1 VGSLSTDPLKD
12 IVTAIL
18 SGNGSKGLES
28 ATRALAEGFSID
40 AIISDGILAAWKDF
54 SEWYDRD
61 PMGSL
66 KAWMDCFNATQ
77 KILKLLD
84 STVKVQTNPP
94 FSVLVATV
102 KAEGHTLMRD
112 ILALVLK
119 SRGLRVY
126 TSKRGVIVEDLGE
139 SLSDDALK
147 FVVLSCI
154 EDQSKPNLE
163 KLVKGIRA
171 KRPDVRIIAGGPLA
185 GISGADVVIADPAR
199 VYDSLM
205 NLAKS
210 N

>member
-1 VGSLSTDPLKD
+1 M
-12 IVTAIL
+12 VTAIL

-28 ATRALAEGFSID
+28 ANRALAEGFSID
-40 AIISDGILAAWKDF
+40 DIITNGILSAWKNF
-54 SEWYDRD
+54 SDWYDRD

-84 STVKVQTNPP
+84 STINVQTKPP
-94 FSVLVATV
+94 FSVIVVTV

-112 ILALVLK
+112 ILALMLK
-119 SRGLRVY
+119 SRGLKVY
-126 TSKRGVIVEDLGE
+126 TSKRGVIAEDLGE
-139 SLSDDALK
+139 PLSDGSLK
-147 FVVLSCI
+147 FVVLSCV

-185 GISGADVVIADPAR
+185 ELSIADVLISDPAR
-199 VYDSLM
+199 VYDTLM

-210 N
+210 D